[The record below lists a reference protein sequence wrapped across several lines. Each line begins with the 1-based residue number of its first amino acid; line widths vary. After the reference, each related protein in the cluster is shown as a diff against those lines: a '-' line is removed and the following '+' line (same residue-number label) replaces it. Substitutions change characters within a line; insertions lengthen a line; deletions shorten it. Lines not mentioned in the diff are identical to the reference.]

1 MDLNTAFFLFFFL
14 PFAVV
19 LYLVVPGTRGKNLL
33 LAAAGLVFYAFG
45 QWQGIVILLLS
56 FLVNY
61 AAGALLHRGRW
72 KKPVLILTLMFNLA
86 LLLWF
91 KYLNLLIGTVNS
103 LLSLSVPALSMM
115 APVGISF
122 FTFKAMSY
130 VIDVYR
136 GGGTGGFLDVFL
148 YISFFP
154 QVTSGPI
161 TRFGQFDPQL
171 GERPMAPEQT
181 ARGLRRFTVGLGKKL
196 LISGFVAEIADS
208 AFALGG
214 DAGAALAW
222 LGAAA
227 YTVQLYFDFS
237 GYSDMAIGLGT
248 VFGFVTPENFNYP
261 YVASSLRD
269 FWKRWH
275 ISLSSWF
282 QDYLYIPLGG
292 GRKGRARKCLNQFLV
307 FLASGIWHGANWTFL
322 AWGAWHG
329 VWTAV
334 ETCAGERLKSL
345 QKSLP
350 GRVFGH
356 VYTMLLVCLGC
367 VIFRAP
373 SLGGA
378 AGMFQAM
385 FVPSAPGPGA
395 VLALEQISPAAWLAL
410 AAGTVGCLPVGPWLA
425 DRAGRLEGTPRSC
438 LRAVSYLAAAVLF
451 AVCALA
457 ASGGNFQPFIYN
469 QF

>member
-1 MDLNTAFFLFFFL
+1 MDLNAAFFLFFFF
-14 PFAVV
+14 PFVIL
-19 LYLVVPGTRGKNLL
+19 LYLIVPGTRGKNLL

-56 FLVNY
+56 FLMNY
-61 AAGALLHRGRW
+61 AAGALLRRGRW
-72 KKPVLILTLMFNLA
+72 KKPVLAVTLILNAA
-86 LLLWF
+86 LLLYF
-91 KYLNLLIGTVNS
+91 KYLNLFIGTVNS
-103 LLSLSVPALSMM
+103 LLSLSVPALSAA

-136 GGGTGGFLDVFL
+136 GGGTGGFLDVLL

-161 TRFGQFDPQL
+161 TRFGQFSAQL
-171 GERPMAPEQT
+171 GKRPADLEQM
-181 ARGLRRFTVGLGKKL
+181 ARGLRRFIVGLGKKL
-196 LISGFVAEIADS
+196 LIAGMVAKIADS

-214 DAGAALAW
+214 GAGAALAW

-237 GYSDMAIGLGT
+237 GYSDMAIGLGA

-261 YVASSLRD
+261 YIALSLRE

-292 GRKGRARKCLNQFLV
+292 GRKGRWRKCLNQFLV
-307 FLASGIWHGANWTFL
+307 FLVSGIWHGANWTFL

-329 VWTAV
+329 VWTTA
-334 ETCAGERLKSL
+334 ETCVGERLKSL
-345 QKSLP
+345 EKSLP

-356 VYTMLLVCLGC
+356 VYTLLLVCLGF

-373 SLGGA
+373 TLGGA
-378 AGMFQAM
+378 LGMFRAM
-385 FVPSAPGPGA
+385 FTFSHPGAEA
-395 VLALEQISPAAWLAL
+395 VLALERIGPAAWLAL
-410 AAGTVGCLPVGPWLA
+410 AVGIVGCLPVGPWLA

-438 LRAVSYLAAAVLF
+438 LRAVSYAAAIALF
-451 AVCALA
+451 VVCALA
-457 ASGGNFQPFIYN
+457 VSGGNFQPFIYN

>member
-1 MDLNTAFFLFFFL
+1 MDLNAAFFLFFFF
-14 PFAVV
+14 PIVII
-19 LYLVVPGTRGKNLL
+19 LYLLTPGTRWKNLL
-33 LAAAGLVFYAFG
+33 LGLAGLVFYAFG

-56 FLVNY
+56 FLMNY
-61 AAGALLHRGRW
+61 AAGAMLRRGRW
-72 KKPVLILTLMFNLA
+72 KKPVLILTLSLNIA

-136 GGGTGGFLDVFL
+136 GGGTGGCLDVLL

-154 QVTSGPI
+154 QITSGPI
-161 TRFGQFDPQL
+161 TRFGQFSAQL
-171 GERPMAPEQT
+171 RERPMDAEQT
-181 ARGLRRFTVGLGKKL
+181 ARGLRRFIVGLGKKL
-196 LISGFVAEIADS
+196 LIAGMAAQIADS

-214 DAGAALAW
+214 EAGAALAW
-222 LGAAA
+222 LGAVA

-237 GYSDMAIGLGT
+237 GYSDMAIGLGA

-261 YVASSLRD
+261 YVAGSLRE

-322 AWGAWHG
+322 IWGAWHG
-329 VWTAV
+329 VFTTA
-334 ETCAGERLKSL
+334 ETLAGERLKSL

-356 VYTMLLVCLGC
+356 VYTLLLVCLGF

-378 AGMFQAM
+378 LGMFRAM
-385 FVPSAPGPGA
+385 FTFAAPAAEA
-395 VLALEQISPAAWLAL
+395 VLALERIGPAAWLAL
-410 AAGTVGCLPVGPWLA
+410 AVGIVGCLPVGPWLMCRA
-425 DRAGRLEGTPRSC
+425 DRLEGAPRGC
-438 LRAVSYLAAAVLF
+438 LRA
-451 AVCALA
+451 
-457 ASGGNFQPFIYN
+457 AS
-469 QF
+469 

>member
-1 MDLNTAFFLFFFL
+1 MDLNASFFLFFFF
-14 PFAVV
+14 PFVTL
-19 LYLVVPGTRGKNLL
+19 LYLIAPGTRWKNLL

-56 FLVNY
+56 FLINF
-61 AAGALLHRGRW
+61 AAGALLRRGRW
-72 KKPVLILTLMFNLA
+72 KKPVLAVTLILNAA

-91 KYLNLLIGTVNS
+91 KYLELLIGTVGS
-103 LLSLSVPALSMM
+103 LLSLPVPTLSMM

-136 GGGTGGFLDVFL
+136 GGGAGGFLDVLL

-161 TRFGQFDPQL
+161 TRFGQFSAQL
-171 GERPMAPEQT
+171 RDRPMDPEQT
-181 ARGLRRFTVGLGKKL
+181 ARGLRRFIAGLGKKL
-196 LISGFVAEIADS
+196 LIAGMAAEIADS

-214 DAGAALAW
+214 GAGAALAW

-237 GYSDMAIGLGT
+237 GYSDMAIGLGA

-261 YVASSLRD
+261 YIARSLRE

-307 FLASGIWHGANWTFL
+307 FLVSGIWHGANWTFL

-329 VWTAV
+329 VWTTA
-334 ETCAGERLKSL
+334 ETCAGKRLDAL

-350 GRVFGH
+350 GRVIGH
-356 VYTMLLVCLGC
+356 IYTLLLVCLGF

-373 SLGGA
+373 SLSGA
-378 AGMFQAM
+378 LEMFRAM
-385 FVPSAPGPGA
+385 FTFASPGAEA
-395 VLALEQISPAAWLAL
+395 VLALERISPAAWLAL
-410 AAGTVGCLPVGPWLA
+410 CAGVVGCLPVGPWLA
-425 DRAGRLEGTPRSC
+425 DRAGRLEGAPRGC
-438 LRAVSYLAAAVLF
+438 LRAASYAAAAALF
-451 AVCALA
+451 AVCVLA

>member
-1 MDLNTAFFLFFFL
+1 MDLNTAFFLFFFF
-14 PFAVV
+14 PAAVV
-19 LYLVVPGTRGKNLL
+19 FYLILPGTRWKNLL
-33 LAAAGLVFYAFG
+33 LTAASLVFYAFG

-61 AAGALLHRGRW
+61 AAGALLRRGRW
-72 KKPVLILTLMFNLA
+72 KKPVLAATLTLNLA

-91 KYLNLLIGTVNS
+91 KYLNLLVGTVGS
-103 LLSLSVPALSMM
+103 LLSLPVPAMSAA

-136 GGGTGGFLDVFL
+136 GGGTGGFLDVLL

-161 TRFGQFDPQL
+161 TRFGQFASRL
-171 GERPMAPEQT
+171 RERPMDPEQM
-181 ARGLRRFTVGLGKKL
+181 ARGLRRFVVGLSKKL
-196 LISGFVAEIADS
+196 LIAGMVAEIADS
-208 AFALGG
+208 AFALGSG
-214 DAGAALAW
+214 AGAALAW

-237 GYSDMAIGLGT
+237 GYSDMAIGLGA
-248 VFGFVTPENFNYP
+248 VFGFVTPENFDHP
-261 YVASSLRD
+261 YIAGSLRE

-282 QDYLYIPLGG
+282 QDYLYVPLGG

-307 FLASGIWHGANWTFL
+307 FLLSGIWHGANWTFL
-322 AWGAWHG
+322 IWGAWHG
-329 VWTAV
+329 VWTIA
-334 ETCAGERLKSL
+334 ETCAGDRLKSL

-350 GRVFGH
+350 GRVAGH
-356 VYTMLLVCLGC
+356 VYTLLLVCLGC

-373 SLGGA
+373 SLSSA
-378 AGMFQAM
+378 LEMFRAM
-385 FVPSAPGPGA
+385 FVPAAPAAEA
-395 VLALEQISPAAWLAL
+395 VLALERIAPASWLAL
-410 AAGTVGCLPVGPWLA
+410 AAGIVGSLPVAPWLA
-425 DRAGRLEGTPRSC
+425 GRAGRLKELPRRC
-438 LRAVSYLAAAVLF
+438 LGAVSYAAAAALF
-451 AVCALA
+451 VICALA
-457 ASGGNFQPFIYN
+457 VSGGNFQPFIYN

>member
-1 MDLNTAFFLFFFL
+1 MDLNAAFFLFFFF
-14 PFAVV
+14 PFVII
-19 LYLVVPGTRGKNLL
+19 LYWIAPGTRWKNLL
-33 LAAAGLVFYAFG
+33 LGLAGLVFYAFG
-45 QWQGIVILLLS
+45 QWQGIIILLLS
-56 FLVNY
+56 ALINY
-61 AAGALLHRGRW
+61 AAGAWLCRGRW
-72 KKPVLILTLMFNLA
+72 KKPVLILTLVLNIA

-136 GGGTGGFLDVFL
+136 GGGTGGFWDVLL

-161 TRFGQFDPQL
+161 TRFGQFSSHL
-171 GERPMAPEQT
+171 RERPTDPELT
-181 ARGLRRFTVGLGKKL
+181 ARGLRRFIVGLSKKL
-196 LISGFVAEIADS
+196 LIAGVAAQIADS

-214 DAGAALAW
+214 GAGSALAW

-237 GYSDMAIGLGT
+237 GYSDMAIGLGA

-261 YVASSLRD
+261 YIALSLRE

-292 GRKGRARKCLNQFLV
+292 GRKGRGRKCLNQFLV

-322 AWGAWHG
+322 VWGAWHG
-329 VWTAV
+329 VWTTA
-334 ETCAGERLKSL
+334 ETCAGDRLKAL
-345 QKSLP
+345 QRSLP
-350 GRVFGH
+350 GRVIGH
-356 VYTMLLVCLGC
+356 VYTLLLVCLGF

-378 AGMFQAM
+378 LEMFRAM
-385 FVPSAPGPGA
+385 FTFAAPGTEA
-395 VLALEQISPAAWLAL
+395 VLALERIGPAAWLAL
-410 AAGTVGCLPVGPWLA
+410 AVGIVGCLPVEPWLVS
-425 DRAGRLEGTPRSC
+425 RAGRLEGAPRGC
-438 LRAVSYLAAAVLF
+438 LRAASYLAAAALF

-457 ASGGNFQPFIYN
+457 VSGGNFQPFIYN

>member
-1 MDLNTAFFLFFFL
+1 MDLNAAFFLFFFF
-14 PFAVV
+14 PFVV
-19 LYLVVPGTRGKNLL
+19 ILYLIVPGTRWKNLL
-33 LAAAGLVFYAFG
+33 LGLAGLVFYAFG

-56 FLVNY
+56 TLVNY
-61 AAGALLHRGRW
+61 AAGALLRRGRW
-72 KKPVLILTLMFNLA
+72 KKPVLILTLILNIA
-86 LLLWF
+86 LLLYF

-103 LLSLSVPALSMM
+103 LLSLSVPALSAA

-136 GGGTGGFLDVFL
+136 GGGTGGFLDVLL

-161 TRFGQFDPQL
+161 TRFGQFSAQL
-171 GERPMAPEQT
+171 GERPMDPEQM

-196 LISGFVAEIADS
+196 LIAGMAAEIADS
-208 AFALGG
+208 AFAFGG
-214 DAGAALAW
+214 EAGAAMAW
-222 LGAAA
+222 LGAVA

-237 GYSDMAIGLGT
+237 GYSDMAIGLGA

-261 YVASSLRD
+261 YIAGSLRE

-292 GRKGRARKCLNQFLV
+292 GRKGRVRKCLNQFLV
-307 FLASGIWHGANWTFL
+307 FLVSGIWHGANWTFL
-322 AWGAWHG
+322 VWGAWHG
-329 VWTAV
+329 VWTTA

-350 GRVFGH
+350 GRVIGH
-356 VYTMLLVCLGC
+356 VYTMLLVCLGF
-367 VIFRAP
+367 VIFRAAT
-373 SLGGA
+373 LDGA
-378 AGMFQAM
+378 LGMFRAM
-385 FVPSAPGPGA
+385 FTFAAPGAGA
-395 VLALEQISPAAWLAL
+395 VTALERISPAAWLAL
-410 AAGTVGCLPVGPWLA
+410 AAGIVGCLPVGPWLVS
-425 DRAGRLEGTPRSC
+425 RVERLEGTPRSC
-438 LRAVSYLAAAVLF
+438 LRAASYVAAAVLF
-451 AVCALA
+451 VACALA

>member
-1 MDLNTAFFLFFFL
+1 MDLNAAFFLFFFF
-14 PFAVV
+14 PFVII
-19 LYLVVPGTRGKNLL
+19 LYWIMPGVRRKNLL
-33 LAAAGLVFYAFG
+33 LAAASLVFYAFG

-56 FLVNY
+56 VLVNY
-61 AAGALLHRGRW
+61 AAGGLLRRGRW
-72 KKPVLILTLMFNLA
+72 KKPVLAVTLILNVA
-86 LLLWF
+86 LLLYF

-103 LLSLSVPALSMM
+103 LLSLSIPALSAS

-136 GGGTGGFLDVFL
+136 GGGTGGFSDVLL

-154 QVTSGPI
+154 QVSSGPI
-161 TRFGQFDPQL
+161 TRFGQFSSRL
-171 GERPMAPEQT
+171 RERHTDPEQM
-181 ARGLRRFTVGLGKKL
+181 ARGLRRFIVGLGKKL
-196 LISGFVAEIADS
+196 LIAGLVAEVADS

-222 LGAAA
+222 LGAIA

-237 GYSDMAIGLGT
+237 GYSDMAIGLGA

-261 YVASSLRD
+261 YIASSLRE

-292 GRKGRARKCLNQFLV
+292 GRKGRVRKCLNQFLV
-307 FLASGIWHGANWTFL
+307 FLVSGIWHGANWTFL
-322 AWGAWHG
+322 LWGAWHG
-329 VWTAV
+329 VWTVA
-334 ETCAGERLKSL
+334 ESCAGDRLKSL

-350 GRVFGH
+350 GRVIGH
-356 VYTMLLVCLGC
+356 IYTLLLVCLGF
-367 VIFRAP
+367 VIFRAA
-373 SLGGA
+373 SLDNA
-378 AGMFQAM
+378 LGMFRAM
-385 FVPSAPGPGA
+385 FTFAAPAAEA
-395 VLALEQISPAAWLAL
+395 VLTLERIGPAVWLAL
-410 AAGTVGCLPVGPWLA
+410 AAGVVGCLPVAPWLA
-425 DRAGRLEGTPRSC
+425 GRADRLKGMSRGCLEV
-438 LRAVSYLAAAVLF
+438 LSYAAAIALF
-451 AVCALA
+451 AVCTLA

>member
-1 MDLNTAFFLFFFL
+1 MDLNTAFFLFFFF
-14 PFAVV
+14 PVSVV
-19 LYLVVPGTRGKNLL
+19 FYLIVPGTRWKNLL
-33 LAAAGLVFYAFG
+33 LAAVSLIFYAFG

-56 FLVNY
+56 VLVNY
-61 AAGALLHRGRW
+61 AAGALFLRGRW
-72 KKPVLILTLMFNLA
+72 KKPALAAVLALNVA

-103 LLSLSVPALSMM
+103 LLSLSIPALSAA

-136 GGGTGGFLDVFL
+136 GGGTGGFLDVLL

-161 TRFGQFDPQL
+161 TRFGQFSARL
-171 GERPMAPEQT
+171 RERSMDPEQM
-181 ARGLRRFTVGLGKKL
+181 ARGLRRFIVGLGKKL
-196 LISGFVAEIADS
+196 LIAGLVAEIADS
-208 AFALGG
+208 AFALGAG
-214 DAGAALAW
+214 AGAALAW
-222 LGAAA
+222 LGAVA

-237 GYSDMAIGLGT
+237 GYSDMAIGLGA
-248 VFGFVTPENFNYP
+248 VFGFVTPENFDHP
-261 YVASSLRD
+261 YVAGSLRE

-292 GRKGRARKCLNQFLV
+292 SRKGRARKCLNQFLV
-307 FLASGIWHGANWTFL
+307 FLFSGIWHGANWTFL
-322 AWGAWHG
+322 LWGAWHG
-329 VWTAV
+329 VWTVA
-334 ETCAGERLKSL
+334 ETCAGDRLNSL

-350 GRVFGH
+350 GRIIGH
-356 VYTMLLVCLGC
+356 VYTLLLVCLGF

-378 AGMFQAM
+378 LGMFRAM
-385 FVPSAPGPGA
+385 FIPAAPAAEA
-395 VLALEQISPAAWLAL
+395 VLALERIAPAAWLAL
-410 AAGTVGCLPVGPWLA
+410 AAGIVGSLPVVPWLA
-425 DRAGRLEGTPRSC
+425 GRAGRLKELPRGC
-438 LRAVSYLAAAVLF
+438 LAAVSYAAAAALF
-451 AVCALA
+451 VICALA